1 MSREMMGKE
10 RIWSKAMEQRK
21 WSVWGGSEIK
31 QKWRSHWK
39 TNLDRKT
46 ETENL
51 EWLTPTVHLG
61 VNESVDGCLYH
72 LHWLSHRSWK
82 QERLV
87 NWQEAECATLRGSE
101 AHWGVS
107 CPGRTVGVDWKR
119 TPRSRDPSPPC
130 EPTHQSFPNGDQWTA
145 GLDPLRRA
153 PTIGFSAQVLSPE
166 ICGWASVH
174 LPLIVSHFLPP
185 SQSIHLSTVHY
196 YLSIYLLSLLLFS
209 H

>member
-1 MSREMMGKE
+1 MGKE
-10 RIWSKAMEQRK
+10 RIWSKAMEQWK

-51 EWLTPTVHLG
+51 EWLTPTVYLC
-61 VNESVDGCLYH
+61 VNESVDRCLYH
-72 LHWLSHRSWK
+72 LHWLSHHSWK

-87 NWQEAECATLRGSE
+87 NWQEAECATLSGSE

-107 CPGRTVGVDWKR
+107 YPGRTVGVDWKR
-119 TPRSRDPSPPC
+119 TPRSRDPSPLG
-130 EPTHQSFPNGDQWTA
+130 EPTHQSFPNGDQRTPWA
-145 GLDPLRRA
+145 GPA
-153 PTIGFSAQVLSPE
+153 QEGFDHRILSPGSE
-166 ICGWASVH
+166 SRNLWLGQRPSASNSVS
-174 LPLIVSHFLPP
+174 LPSFLPVYP
-185 SQSIHLSTVHY
+185 PIYGALIY

>member
-1 MSREMMGKE
+1 
-10 RIWSKAMEQRK
+10 MEQGK

-31 QKWRSHWK
+31 QKRRSHWK

-87 NWQEAECATLRGSE
+87 NWQEAKCATLRGSE

-119 TPRSRDPSPPC
+119 TPRSRDPSPRMSQRISHSRMVISGP
-130 EPTHQSFPNGDQWTA
+130 A
-145 GLDPLRRA
+145 GLDLLRRA

-174 LPLIVSHFLPP
+174 LPLIVSHFLPS

>member
-61 VNESVDGCLYH
+61 VNESADGCLYH

-87 NWQEAECATLRGSE
+87 KLTRSRMRDTKGIWSPLRSVLSRQDSRCRLKTDTPLSGPQPPVWANASVIPEWWSVDRWAGPAQEGSDHRILSPGSE
-101 AHWGVS
+101 SRNLWLGQRPSASNSVS
-107 CPGRTVGVDWKR
+107 L
-119 TPRSRDPSPPC
+119 PSSLPIYPPIY
-130 EPTHQSFPNGDQWTA
+130 GA
-145 GLDPLRRA
+145 LL
-153 PTIGFSAQVLSPE
+153 
-166 ICGWASVH
+166 
-174 LPLIVSHFLPP
+174 
-185 SQSIHLSTVHY
+185 SIHLFIISV
-196 YLSIYLLSLLLFS
+196 IV
-209 H
+209 